1 MENIHGKCDI
11 CDKIAMVI
19 TNTSI
24 KKGCERKTKT
34 GQMIM
39 VNYIHGLRSYT
50 SS

>member
-34 GQMIM
+34 GQMIIEKNN
-39 VNYIHGLRSYT
+39 VKHILYRT
-50 SS
+50 